1 VNIVDPDAAS
11 PPDGGGGEFPVV
23 LRGYDRQLVDAHVGE
38 LAGHLE
44 QERRQ
49 GQDAERRLGRLQRRR
64 GLASGSS
71 RRPRSPAWA
80 PERPRCLRRPERSL
94 SE

>member
-1 VNIVDPDAAS
+1 LGVNIVDPDAAS

-44 QERRQ
+44 QERRHR
-49 GQDAERRLGRLQRRR
+49 QDAERRLGRLQRRR
-64 GLASGSS
+64 RWRPGAAGGLVHQPGRQSGQGV
-71 RRPRSPAWA
+71 
-80 PERPRCLRRPERSL
+80 
-94 SE
+94 